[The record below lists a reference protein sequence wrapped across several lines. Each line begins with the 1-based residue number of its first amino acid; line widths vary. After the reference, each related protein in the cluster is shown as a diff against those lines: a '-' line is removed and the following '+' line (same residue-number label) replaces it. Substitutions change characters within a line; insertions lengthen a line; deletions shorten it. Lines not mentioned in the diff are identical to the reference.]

1 MLAVA
6 TVLLPTASRPELLR
20 GALQSIATQTAVAR
34 IERIVVSENG
44 SDPRSRAVCEEFAQ
58 LPITYIYREPT
69 VRPLEHGRILMREC
83 LEGDITCILH
93 DDDWWMPNHLEDA
106 LAALEAEPEAAAYG
120 SSFVINK
127 DGTTLL
133 ERYDLTAWFGANYP
147 ASNSVWR
154 LSASNVLLASLYGL
168 VVHYSSLVARTE
180 ALRQSAYVYDLKNPF
195 DNDRMLLFALSRF
208 GSVLFNPEVRVVV
221 RHHEVRDTSNFA
233 QDERNR
239 RMSETTDWMVSSGMK
254 SWSIVAA
261 AFAKRI
267 TACPEPEQRADL
279 IRIATVRPWCLPEM
293 ARHLSRENDV
303 EFFSMFDRA
312 TQMFGT
318 LTAQEDRR

>member
-1 MLAVA
+1 M
-6 TVLLPTASRPELLR
+6 R
-20 GALQSIATQTAVAR
+20 GALQSIAAQTAVAK
-34 IERIVVSENG
+34 IERVVVSENG
-44 SDPRSRAVCEEFAQ
+44 SDPRSRSVCQEFSQ
-58 LPITYIYREPT
+58 LPIIHIYREPA
-69 VRPLEHGRILMREC
+69 VKPLEHGRILMHEC
-83 LEGDITCILH
+83 LEGEITCILH
-93 DDDWWMPNHLEDA
+93 DDDWWLPNHLEDA

-147 ASNSVWR
+147 ASESVWR

-180 ALRQSAYVYDLKNPF
+180 ALRQSAYIYDLGNPF

-221 RHHEVRDTSNFA
+221 RHHEARDTSTFA
-233 QDERNR
+233 QEERNR
-239 RMSETTDWMVSSGMK
+239 RMSETTDWMVSSGIK
-254 SWSIVAA
+254 SWSFVAA

-267 TACPEPEQRADL
+267 SACPDKDQMVDL
-279 IRIATVRPWCLPEM
+279 IRIATLRPWCLPEM
-293 ARHLSRENDV
+293 ARHLSREKDV
-303 EFFSMFDRA
+303 EFFAMFDRA
-312 TQMFGT
+312 TGMFGSLRT
-318 LTAQEDRR
+318 QEDCR

>member
-1 MLAVA
+1 M
-6 TVLLPTASRPELLR
+6 R
-20 GALQSIATQTAVAR
+20 GALQSIAAQTAVAK

-44 SDPRSRAVCEEFAQ
+44 SDPRSRTVCGEFPQ
-58 LPITYIYREPT
+58 LPITYIYREPA
-69 VRPLEHGRILMREC
+69 VKAVEHGRILMHDC
-83 LEGDITCILH
+83 LEGEITCILH
-93 DDDWWMPNHLEDA
+93 DDDWWLPNHLQDA

-120 SSFVINK
+120 TSFVINK

-147 ASNSVWR
+147 ESSTVWR
-154 LSASNVLLASLYGL
+154 LSASNVLLASLFGL
-168 VVHYSSLVARTE
+168 VVHYSTLVARTE
-180 ALRQSAYVYDLKNPF
+180 ALRQSAYIYDLNNPF

-221 RHHEVRDTSNFA
+221 RHHEVRDTSNFV

-267 TACPEPEQRADL
+267 SACPEPEQMADL
-279 IRIATVRPWCLPEM
+279 IRIATLRAWCLPEM
-293 ARHLSRENDV
+293 ARHLSREKDV
-303 EFFSMFDRA
+303 EFFAMFDRA
-312 TQMFGT
+312 RQMFGGLKT
-318 LTAQEDRR
+318 QEDRR

>member
-1 MLAVA
+1 VA
-6 TVLLPTASRPELLR
+6 TVLLPTASRPQLLR
-20 GALQSIATQTAVAR
+20 GALQSIAAQTAVAK
-34 IERIVVSENG
+34 IERVVVSENG
-44 SDPRSRAVCEEFAQ
+44 SDPRSRAVCAEFSQ
-58 LPITYIYREPT
+58 LPIIYLYREPA
-69 VRPLEHGRILMREC
+69 VKPLEHGRILMREC
-83 LEGDITCILH
+83 LDGEFTCILH
-93 DDDWWMPNHLEDA
+93 DDDWWLTNHLEEG
-106 LAALEAEPEAAAYG
+106 LGALEADPEAAAYG

-127 DGTTLL
+127 DGTTML

-147 ASNSVWR
+147 ATNDVWR
-154 LSASNVLLASLYGL
+154 LSASNVLLASLFGL

-180 ALRQSAYVYDLKNPF
+180 ALRQSAYIYDLGNPF

-221 RHHEVRDTSNFA
+221 RHHEARDTSTFA
-233 QDERNR
+233 QEERNR

-254 SWSIVAA
+254 SWSLVAA

-293 ARHLSRENDV
+293 ARHLSREKDI
-303 EFFSMFDRA
+303 EFFAMFDRA
-312 TQMFGT
+312 TQMFGA
-318 LTAQEDRR
+318 LGLQEDRR